1 MYLPGKP
8 PIEQVALHGGTYGQR
23 SDRSQ
28 SRLRREAY
36 LCKLS
41 QGIAGTF
48 RSRRSLPRSGPR
60 LRFMSADCSPAPCD
74 GLAGK
79 SDLPAFLGNEFVTNA
94 VNGSEVNGVL
104 GFRFKLLP

>member
-23 SDRSQ
+23 SDLSQ

-36 LCKLS
+36 P
-41 QGIAGTF
+41 GTF